1 MARAFAC
8 IAFTPEVLA
17 QQEAGGSARSY
28 ARLLAPDVPAADALG
43 SAEAAFITAR
53 DGFYQ
58 ASMSSSGWPYV
69 QFRGGRPGFVK
80 VLDAHTL
87 AYADLR
93 GNRQHLS
100 AGNLSTNGRIA
111 LFFMDY
117 AERRRLKL
125 WGEATLHQPE
135 HDPDLTAE
143 LAPDL
148 PRTKVQRLV
157 RIQVRAFDW
166 NCPQHIPQRFTLEE
180 IETGTAQ
187 LQARLAALEKQ
198 NDCLRSV
205 LESCDRDRA
214 TRPSTPTPRKK
225 K

>member
-1 MARAFAC
+1 MARAFAR

-17 QQEAGGSARSY
+17 QQEADGSAGSY

-43 SAEAAFITAR
+43 PAEAAFIAAR

-58 ASMSSSGWPYV
+58 ASVSSSGWPYV
-69 QFRGGRPGFVK
+69 QFRGGRPGFLH
-80 VLDAHTL
+80 VLDAGTL

-100 AGNLSTNGRIA
+100 AGNLTTNARIT

-125 WGEATLHQPE
+125 WGEATLLRPE
-135 HDPDLTAE
+135 QDPDLAAR

-148 PRTKVQRLV
+148 PRKKVQRLV
-157 RIQVRAFDW
+157 RIRVRAFDW

-180 IETGTAQ
+180 IETGVAG
-187 LQARLAALEKQ
+187 LQARLAELEEQ
-198 NDCLRSV
+198 NDCLRSA
-205 LESCDRDRA
+205 LESCDRDRTSRA
-214 TRPSTPTPRKK
+214 PISTPRKEE
-225 K
+225 